1 LSILKRRKQKMV
13 EIRYGEHYE
22 MADLAGRSI
31 ADAREQYKQ
40 EFGIPDKAQA
50 RLNSKGIGQK
60 HEPKTALGDN
70 DSLTFAEKS
79 RKGLFFIGA
88 ILLALAITGG
98 IFAYGATTATVTL
111 GLTKKLDFAEVAEAA
126 PTLWNVW
133 GSYKGRVPA
142 GDLFTITP
150 EADWTGDMS
159 ITLTI
164 ANAQDLVEAYKML
177 VFEIE
182 VWDGA
187 AKATES
193 TTEYLTLGKGDID
206 IDFEQGAAAGTYTVK
221 IISGYYITHKG
232 GWADGKEDPLIMCQ
246 VLQREAP

>member
-1 LSILKRRKQKMV
+1 MV
-13 EIRYGEHYE
+13 EIRYGERYE
-22 MADLAGRSI
+22 MADLAGKSV
-31 ADAREQYKQ
+31 AQAREQYKP

-50 RLNSKGIGQK
+50 SLNGKGIGKK
-60 HEPKTALGDN
+60 HEPVTALGDN
-70 DSLTFAEKS
+70 DSLTFAQKS

-111 GLTKKLDFAEVAEAA
+111 GLTAKTDFAEVEAA
-126 PTLWNVW
+126 SPTTWNVW
-133 GSYKGRVPA
+133 GSYKGRVTA
-142 GDLFTITP
+142 SDLFTVTP

-159 ITLTI
+159 IALTI

-177 VFEIE
+177 VLEIE
-182 VWDGA
+182 VWDDV
-187 AKATES
+187 ATTIATGS
-193 TTEYLTLGKGDID
+193 TTEYLTLGKGDIE
-206 IDFEQGAAAGTYTVK
+206 IDFEQGAPAGTYTVK

-232 GWADGKEDPLIMCQ
+232 GWTDGKEDPLIMCQ

>member
-1 LSILKRRKQKMV
+1 MV
-13 EIRYGEHYE
+13 EIRYGERYE
-22 MADLAGRSI
+22 MADLAGKSV
-31 ADAREQYKQ
+31 AQAREQYKQ

-50 RLNSKGIGQK
+50 SLNSKGIGKK
-60 HEPKTALGDN
+60 HESMTALGDD

-111 GLTKKLDFAEVAEAA
+111 GLTAKTDFAEVEAA
-126 PTLWNVW
+126 SPPTWNVW
-133 GSYKGRVPA
+133 GSYKGRVTA

-159 ITLTI
+159 VTLTI

-177 VFEIE
+177 VLEIE
-182 VWDGA
+182 VWDDVA
-187 AKATES
+187 NTIATGS
-193 TTEYLTLGKGDID
+193 TTEYLTLGKGDIE
-206 IDFEQGAAAGTYTVK
+206 IDFEQGAPAGTYTVK

-232 GWADGKEDPLIMCQ
+232 GWTDGKEDPLIMCQ